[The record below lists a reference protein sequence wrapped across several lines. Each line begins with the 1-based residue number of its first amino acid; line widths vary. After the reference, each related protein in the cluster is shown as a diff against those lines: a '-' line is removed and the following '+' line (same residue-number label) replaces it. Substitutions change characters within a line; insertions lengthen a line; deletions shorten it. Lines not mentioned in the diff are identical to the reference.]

1 MDLKPFL
8 LSLRSKSF
16 VKGQLAV
23 SQLNKLKLAV
33 IQMSGSISLEVKSR
47 RASVRKSDPAK
58 WQSGPLA
65 AADGWWV
72 TAGLICPSRFT
83 FGVAQS
89 PLWSL
94 EDSPVDFSW
103 LASVVP
109 ESAVFLPKLHCH
121 LTLSHFSALQQL
133 PFPSMATGQLQNTQ
147 LLHEVHKWT
156 PSLLLLANIKGRALR
171 RNALL

>member
-58 WQSGPLA
+58 
-65 AADGWWV
+65 
-72 TAGLICPSRFT
+72 
-83 FGVAQS
+83 
-89 PLWSL
+89 
-94 EDSPVDFSW
+94 
-103 LASVVP
+103 
-109 ESAVFLPKLHCH
+109 
-121 LTLSHFSALQQL
+121 
-133 PFPSMATGQLQNTQ
+133 
-147 LLHEVHKWT
+147 
-156 PSLLLLANIKGRALR
+156 
-171 RNALL
+171 